1 MPLDAVFPSQTQQD
15 IVEIS
20 SGDEEEN
27 VVTKLE
33 NKRLPDSETKTR
45 NKVGSH

>member
-1 MPLDAVFPSQTQQD
+1 MPLDAIFASQTQQD
-15 IVEIS
+15 IAEIS

-33 NKRLPDSETKTR
+33 NKRLPDLETKTR

>member
-1 MPLDAVFPSQTQQD
+1 MPFDAVFPSQTQQD

-33 NKRLPDSETKTR
+33 NKRLPDLETKTR
-45 NKVGSH
+45 NKVSSH